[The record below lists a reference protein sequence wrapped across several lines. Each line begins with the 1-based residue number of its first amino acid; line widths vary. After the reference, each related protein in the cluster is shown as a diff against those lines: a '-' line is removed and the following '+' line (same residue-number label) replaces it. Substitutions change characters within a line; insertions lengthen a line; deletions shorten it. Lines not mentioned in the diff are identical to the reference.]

1 MRKSRSSNSGFSLT
15 EVLLAVGTIAVGML
29 FIAGVFPVA
38 IHFTTIASERTI
50 AAVVA
55 DEAFAK
61 IRLYGV
67 ADFNSWP
74 VPPAIACADF
84 IDVANGVIN
93 LDEFSYPSD
102 PNIDI
107 FDKQFYWSA
116 LCRRVVDPDP
126 NSRLV
131 QVTVFVSRKVGSGS
145 RYRRR
150 VAPAPLPPP
159 ALPPL
164 PDLITVPSP
173 VPVWIYVSQPPILSS
188 DSLLVVDADPADLV
202 NEAAFVNDG
211 YTIVDNQTGQIYR
224 VLERY
229 AGVPPLDQVIK
240 LDRPWQGDPVGAVWV
255 IPPPIGGGREPC
267 IAIYQRVIRF

>member
-1 MRKSRSSNSGFSLT
+1 MRKSQSSNNGFSLI
-15 EVLLAVGTIAVGML
+15 EVLLAVGIIAVGML
-29 FIAGVFPVA
+29 FIAGVFPVG

-74 VPPAIACADF
+74 VPPVVACVDYSVVSF
-84 IDVANGVIN
+84 GVVN
-93 LDEFSYPSD
+93 PVEFAYPSD

-107 FDKQFYWSA
+107 SDKQFYWSA

-131 QVTVFVSRKVGSGS
+131 QVTVFVCRKIGSGTM
-145 RYRRR
+145 YRGW
-150 VAPAPLPPP
+150 A
-159 ALPPL
+159 
-164 PDLITVPSP
+164 TNWP
-173 VPVWIYVSQPPILSS
+173 VPVPVGVPVVPAPDTLQIDQPTYI
-188 DSLLVVDADPADLV
+188 
-202 NEAAFVNDG
+202 NDG

-224 VLERY
+224 VLERD
-229 AGVPPLDQVIK
+229 AVVPDRII
-240 LDRPWQGDPVGAVWV
+240 LDRPWLGSPTGSVWV
-255 IPPPIGGGREPC
+255 IPPPIGGGRYPC